1 MLENEETED
10 IVEESIEDEAEDD
23 DENDDLEEGEDDEDE
38 LVDEDDE
45 DEQDEAKLLKELT
58 LGRTRD
64 EYEYDEENEEN
75 NYDDYEDADH
85 KKFLDDRHKFAKMM
99 RKYLKIRKVIS
110 DEDLNKLKDHAFAG
124 LKHDEHKKKEE
135 SQSYLLSI
143 DDRVHMQDL
152 ESGLHLML
160 RSDIAHYKSISGV
173 KLDALKEW
181 LRVLT
186 KVGLFNIQI
195 FARLFIV
202 LFCFL
207 SISLEENRSKIF

>member
-1 MLENEETED
+1 MNNTQSTLQKTYEKFDDDLIKRYLNPTHA
-10 IVEESIEDEAEDD
+10 IVDNNGGDGINLNADLDDEEDD
-23 DENDDLEEGEDDEDE
+23 
-38 LVDEDDE
+38 
-45 DEQDEAKLLKELT
+45 
-58 LGRTRD
+58 
-64 EYEYDEENEEN
+64 
-75 NYDDYEDADH
+75 YDDYEDADH

-195 FARLFIV
+195 FARLFLV